1 MLMDT
6 FGDYLTQI
14 LPAKC
19 LENMKN
25 FRQKY
30 VCLEFMKNFRQ
41 KYICLE
47 NMENFRQKYVCLE
60 NMKNF
65 RQKYI
70 LKTSTGDVSD
80 VDVLPQ

>member
-6 FGDYLTQI
+6 FGEYLTQI
-14 LPAKC
+14 LPAKY
-19 LENMKN
+19 LEN
-25 FRQKY
+25 
-30 VCLEFMKNFRQ
+30 MKNFRQ

-47 NMENFRQKYVCLE
+47 NMKNFRQKDICLE

-65 RQKYI
+65 RQKCI

-80 VDVLPQ
+80 VDVLPQWEEIHISLEAEFL

>member
-25 FRQKY
+25 FRQK
-30 VCLEFMKNFRQ
+30 F
-41 KYICLE
+41 ICLE
-47 NMENFRQKYVCLE
+47 NMKNFRPKDICLE

-65 RQKYI
+65 RQKCI

-80 VDVLPQ
+80 VDVLPQWEEIHISLEAEFL

>member
-6 FGDYLTQI
+6 FGEYLTQI

-30 VCLEFMKNFRQ
+30 M
-41 KYICLE
+41 
-47 NMENFRQKYVCLE
+47 CLE

-65 RQKYI
+65 RQKCI
-70 LKTSTGDVSD
+70 LKTSTGDVPD
-80 VDVLPQ
+80 VDVLPKWEEIHISLEAEFL

>member
-6 FGDYLTQI
+6 FGEYLTQI

-25 FRQKY
+25 FGPKD
-30 VCLEFMKNFRQ
+30 
-41 KYICLE
+41 I
-47 NMENFRQKYVCLE
+47 CLE

-65 RQKYI
+65 RQKCI